1 MTFFPPLD
9 DFQETRKTLHNYAQ
23 AAGVIPRA
31 HGIRHPKWWHISL
44 KVGPEGM
51 VTDNV
56 PLPGGGVL
64 GLRMDV
70 RRHQIVLATSSGDRR
85 TFSMRDGATGSE
97 MGDQIIAAVADYGLR
112 GEYEREKFES
122 DEPRVYSAEAAGRYF
137 TALVNADRTFKK
149 HKANLSGEMGPV
161 QVWPHGFDLA
171 FEWFGSRVQTYEEE
185 DEVQEYPAQL
195 NLGFYPGGPGVEPY
209 FFSNP
214 WPFEA
219 EELLGKPLP
228 EGARWHTEGFEGTI
242 LPYEELVGDP
252 DAESRLLE
260 YAQAVYE
267 LAAPTLTE

>member
-31 HGIRHPKWWHISL
+31 HGIAHPKWWHISL
-44 KVGPEGM
+44 GVRPDGL
-51 VTDNV
+51 VTNNV

-64 GLRMDV
+64 GLRMDL

-85 TFSMRDGATGSE
+85 SFSMRDGATGSE
-97 MGDQIIAAVADYGLR
+97 MGDQIIAAVAEYGLA
-112 GEYEREKFES
+112 GEYDREKFES
-122 DEPRVYSAEAAGRYF
+122 DEPRVYNADAAGRYF

-149 HKANLSGEMGPV
+149 HKAKLSGETGPV

-171 FEWFGSRVQTYEEE
+171 FEWFGSRVERYEEE
-185 DEVQEYPAQL
+185 GEVQEYPAQL
-195 NLGFYPGGPGVEPY
+195 NLGFYPGGPEVEPY

-214 WPFEA
+214 WPFESEA
-219 EELLGKPLP
+219 LLGKPLP
-228 EGARWHTEGFEGTI
+228 EGASWHTESFEGTI

-252 DAESRLLE
+252 AAETRLLE
-260 YAQAVYE
+260 YAQAVYD
-267 LAAPTLTE
+267 LAAPILTE